1 MNKKEIKEHI
11 KKFESQQNKIEEE
24 FEKIY
29 QIFKS
34 DEFAIEILTVDMF
47 YDKLLFFSK
56 LIDDDKEVL
65 VDYFVERERNEPIKA
80 GKLIKLIESE
90 NGIKFS

>member
-1 MNKKEIKEHI
+1 MNKQEIKEHI
-11 KKFESQQNKIEEE
+11 KTFESQQNKIEEE
-24 FEKIY
+24 FGKIY
-29 QIFKS
+29 ELFNS
-34 DEFAIEILTVDMF
+34 DEFTIEILTFDMF

-65 VDYFVERERNEPIKA
+65 LDYFVERDRNEPIKV
-80 GKLIKLIESE
+80 GKLIKLIETR

>member
-1 MNKKEIKEHI
+1 MNKKEIKVEI
-11 KKFESQQNKIEEE
+11 KKFESQQNNVEAE
-24 FEKIY
+24 FQKIY
-29 QIFKS
+29 EIFKS
-34 DEFAIEILTVDMF
+34 DDFAIENLTFDMF

-65 VDYFVERERNEPIKA
+65 VDYFVERDRTDPIKV